1 MASSLAS
8 SPNGA
13 PADNADDWRKIFPA
27 LAVIA
32 AFGLVLRISA
42 ANGDLW
48 LDEIWSL
55 TLLAKITSVDQVFWR
70 INHDNNHF
78 LNSIWMY
85 LMGPDASFFAY
96 RALSIVIGT
105 ATIFAAA
112 AVVADRG
119 RAAQYVA
126 AILFAVSYP
135 IVNFGSEARGYS
147 GLILFSLL
155 SIWALQRRLDG
166 KSSGIPLAVV
176 ILLGFLSHL
185 TMIAI
190 VFALVVWTIWT
201 LLLRDERP
209 LGVLIEVIRIFLPA
223 FIAVLP
229 LVAVI
234 VYGDMTYGFTVGGL
248 TPFSLDFFFRGA
260 ASMAAFTLGLP
271 QSNPRWI
278 SIAAV
283 IVPVALAAWVAPSK
297 RSSLYLIGVVA
308 IPLAMMSMK
317 LPNLQSARYFLPC
330 IIMYLLGMAEL
341 IGHLIGTGRATW
353 QRIFATVLLV
363 LLLLSSCL
371 ALWRFFELS
380 RGYYSAAVAEITA
393 DPDQASYAA
402 SNAFRTEMVVDY
414 LGRRAGSS
422 AELVQTDDLCE
433 RQPEWYVQEVRILAV
448 PEETIQLGDCKLFYD
463 GVMFTETQGLS
474 GISWAL
480 YRRRY

>member
-1 MASSLAS
+1 MASSPAS
-8 SPNGA
+8 SPNGVS
-13 PADNADDWRKIFPA
+13 ADNADDWRKVLP
-27 LAVIA
+27 VIA
-32 AFGLVLRISA
+32 AIAAIGLVVRICGA
-42 ANGDLW
+42 YGDLW

-55 TLLAKITSVDQVFWR
+55 SLVAKITSVDQVFWR

-78 LNSIWMY
+78 LNSIWLY
-85 LMGPDASFFAY
+85 LMGQDASFFAY
-96 RALSIVIGT
+96 RVLSIVIGT
-105 ATIFAAA
+105 LTVFAAA
-112 AVVADRG
+112 LVTADRG
-119 RAAQYVA
+119 RATQCIA
-126 AILFAVSYP
+126 ALLFAVCYP
-135 IVNFGSEARGYS
+135 IVCFGSEARGYS
-147 GLILFSLL
+147 GLILFALL

-201 LLLRDERP
+201 LLLRGDRP
-209 LGVLIEVIRIFLPA
+209 LGALTEVVRIFLPA

-229 LVAVI
+229 LAAVI

-260 ASMAAFTLGLP
+260 ASMAAFTLGFQ
-271 QSNPRWI
+271 QSNPRWV

-283 IVPVALAAWVAPSK
+283 IVPVALAAWVAPSR

-341 IGHLIGTGRATW
+341 IGHLIGAGRASW

-363 LLLLSSCL
+363 VLLSSSCL

-380 RGYYSAAVAEITA
+380 RGYYSDVVAEITA

-402 SNAFRTEMVVDY
+402 SNVFRTEMVVDY
-414 LGRRAGSS
+414 LARRTGSS
-422 AELVQTDDLCE
+422 AALVQTGDLCE
-433 RQPEWYVQEVRILAV
+433 RRPEWYVQEVRILVV
-448 PEETIQLGDCKLFYD
+448 PEETIQLGDCKLVYD